1 MTEVNAAAQSQQAQG
16 KTKLATADLAD
27 NFDTFLVL
35 LTEQLK
41 NQDPLDPLKSE
52 QFVQQLVQFSSVE
65 QQIASNQSL
74 EALLA
79 LQQSDAQLKALDFI
93 GREATVNTRYNIL
106 EDGEATWEYGLA
118 QEADTVEILIFDEN
132 GTQVRRLDGEKGEGV
147 HEVTWDGKDEAGNT
161 LPEGVYE
168 IEIIAK
174 DADKN
179 AIDYATRITH
189 RVTGVEMSGG
199 QAQVSFAD
207 GELVLP
213 AALVTSVREPR
224 SSAPTPTPTPD
235 PEPTDPAEPD
245 PEEDEAPAAA

>member
-1 MTEVNAAAQSQQAQG
+1 MTEVNAAAQTQQAQSQS
-16 KTKLATADLAD
+16 KLATAGLAD
-27 NFDTFLVL
+27 NFDTFLTL

-41 NQDPLDPLKSE
+41 NQDPLDPLESE

-65 QQIASNQSL
+65 QRIASNESL

-93 GREATVNTRYNIL
+93 GKEATVNTRYNL
-106 EDGEATWEYGLA
+106 LQDGEATWEYGLS
-118 QEADTVEILIFDEN
+118 QEADSVEILIFDEK
-132 GTQVRRLDGEKGEGV
+132 GTQVRRLDGETGEGV
-147 HEVTWDGKDEAGNT
+147 HAVTWDGKDQAGNT

-179 AIDYATRITH
+179 AIDYATRVSH

-199 QAQVSFAD
+199 QAQVSFAN

-213 AALVTSVREPR
+213 ASLVTSVREA
-224 SSAPTPTPTPD
+224 SSAPANSNTSSPD
-235 PEPTDPAEPD
+235 
-245 PEEDEAPAAA
+245 EESEAAA

>member
-1 MTEVNAAAQSQQAQG
+1 MTEVNAAAQTQQAQSQS
-16 KTKLATADLAD
+16 KLATAGLAD
-27 NFDTFLVL
+27 NFDTFLTL

-41 NQDPLDPLKSE
+41 NQDPLDPLESE

-65 QQIASNQSL
+65 QQIASNESL

-93 GREATVNTRYNIL
+93 GKEATVNTRYNL
-106 EDGEATWEYGLA
+106 LQDGEAAWEYGLS
-118 QEADTVEILIFDEN
+118 QEADSVEILIFDEK
-132 GTQVRRLDGEKGEGV
+132 GTQVRRLDGETGEGV
-147 HEVTWDGKDEAGNT
+147 HAVTWDGKDQAGNT

-179 AIDYATRITH
+179 AIDYATRVSH

-199 QAQVSFAD
+199 QAQVSFAN

-213 AALVTSVREPR
+213 ASLVTSVREA
-224 SSAPTPTPTPD
+224 SSAPANSNTSSPD
-235 PEPTDPAEPD
+235 
-245 PEEDEAPAAA
+245 EESEAAA

>member
-1 MTEVNAAAQSQQAQG
+1 MTEVNAAAQTQQAQSQS
-16 KTKLATADLAD
+16 KLATAGLAD
-27 NFDTFLVL
+27 NFDTFLTL

-41 NQDPLDPLKSE
+41 NQDPLDPLESE

-65 QQIASNQSL
+65 QQIASNESL

-93 GREATVNTRYNIL
+93 GKEATVNTRYNL
-106 EDGEATWEYGLA
+106 LQDGEATWEYGLS
-118 QEADTVEILIFDEN
+118 QEADSVEILIFDEK
-132 GTQVRRLDGEKGEGV
+132 GTQVRRLDGETGEGV
-147 HEVTWDGKDEAGNT
+147 HAVTWDGKDQAGNT

-179 AIDYATRITH
+179 AIDYATRVSH

-199 QAQVSFAD
+199 QAQVSFAN

-213 AALVTSVREPR
+213 ASLVTSVREA
-224 SSAPTPTPTPD
+224 SSAPANSNTSSPD
-235 PEPTDPAEPD
+235 
-245 PEEDEAPAAA
+245 EESEAAA

>member
-1 MTEVNAAAQSQQAQG
+1 MTEVNAAAQTQQAQSQS
-16 KTKLATADLAD
+16 KLATAGLAD
-27 NFDTFLVL
+27 NFDTFLTL

-41 NQDPLDPLKSE
+41 NQDPLDPLESE

-65 QQIASNQSL
+65 QQIASNESL

-93 GREATVNTRYNIL
+93 GKEATVNTRYNL
-106 EDGEATWEYGLA
+106 LQDGEAAWEYGLS
-118 QEADTVEILIFDEN
+118 QEADSVEILIFDEK
-132 GTQVRRLDGEKGEGV
+132 GTQVRRLDGETGEGV
-147 HEVTWDGKDEAGNT
+147 HAVTWDGKDQAGNT

-179 AIDYATRITH
+179 AIDYATRVSH

-199 QAQVSFAD
+199 QAQVSFAN

-213 AALVTSVREPR
+213 ASLVTSVRDA
-224 SSAPTPTPTPD
+224 SSAPATSNTSSPD
-235 PEPTDPAEPD
+235 EEAE
-245 PEEDEAPAAA
+245 AAA

>member
-1 MTEVNAAAQSQQAQG
+1 MTEVTAASQTQQTQSE
-16 KTKLATADLAD
+16 TKLATANLAD

-41 NQDPLDPLKSE
+41 NQDPLDPLESE

-65 QQIASNQSL
+65 QQIASNESL

-93 GREATVNTRYNIL
+93 GKEATVNTRYNLL

-118 QEADTVEILIFDEN
+118 QEADTVEILIFDED
-132 GTQVRRLDGEKGEGV
+132 GKQVRRLDGETGEGV
-147 HEVTWDGKDEAGNT
+147 HEVTWDGKDEAGNA
-161 LPEGVYE
+161 LPEGVYS
-168 IEIIAK
+168 IEIVAK
-174 DADKN
+174 DADQN
-179 AIDYATRITH
+179 AIEYATRVSH

-199 QAQVSFAD
+199 QAQVSFAN

-213 AALVTSVREPR
+213 ASLVTSVREA
-224 SSAPTPTPTPD
+224 STPPANNDTGN
-235 PEPTDPAEPD
+235 TD
-245 PEEDEAPAAA
+245 EESEAAA

>member
-1 MTEVNAAAQSQQAQG
+1 MTEVNAAAQTQQAQSQS
-16 KTKLATADLAD
+16 KLATAGLAE

-41 NQDPLDPLKSE
+41 NQDPLDPLESE

-65 QQIASNQSL
+65 QQIASNESL

-93 GREATVNTRYNIL
+93 GKEATVNTRYNL
-106 EDGEATWEYGLA
+106 LQDGEATWEYGLS
-118 QEADTVEILIFDEN
+118 QEADSVEILIFDEK
-132 GTQVRRLDGEKGEGV
+132 GTQVRRLDGETGEGV
-147 HEVTWDGKDEAGNT
+147 HAVTWDGKDQAGNT

-179 AIDYATRITH
+179 AIDYATRVSH

-199 QAQVSFAD
+199 QAQVSFAN

-213 AALVTSVREPR
+213 ASLVTSVREA
-224 SSAPTPTPTPD
+224 SSAPANSNTSSPD
-235 PEPTDPAEPD
+235 
-245 PEEDEAPAAA
+245 EESEAAA